1 MKVYFLA
8 SFIFAC
14 EKQKV
19 NAFGKVYVERVLQ
32 TKMARG
38 DRNYVIVLTLQLT
51 CSANTMRALKF
62 LASSNRKPV
71 LS

>member
-19 NAFGKVYVERVLQ
+19 NAFGKALYLYMWSEFCKPRWHV
-32 TKMARG
+32 
-38 DRNYVIVLTLQLT
+38 VIEIM
-51 CSANTMRALKF
+51 S
-62 LASSNRKPV
+62 
-71 LS
+71 